1 MTLSSNIGNHAI
13 LSSDIYLGVSSMN
26 QMINQNQFLTE
37 NSYTKLKNDHDL
49 KVPFTG
55 YAYSNSSHI
64 HLYYIYNN
72 NKQHLGTW
80 LIVIVGSICDQ
91 IRFITDVIIIMGD
104 IL

>member
-55 YAYSNSSHI
+55 YAYSNSSI
-64 HLYYIYNN
+64 MSREMSL
-72 NKQHLGTW
+72 
-80 LIVIVGSICDQ
+80 SIAS
-91 IRFITDVIIIMGD
+91 
-104 IL
+104 

>member
-55 YAYSNSSHI
+55 YAYSNPVIFLSARFYKVTITFHI
-64 HLYYIYNN
+64 IATTSCTQFFINSENFLLYRHI
-72 NKQHLGTW
+72 K
-80 LIVIVGSICDQ
+80 
-91 IRFITDVIIIMGD
+91 
-104 IL
+104 

>member
-55 YAYSNSSHI
+55 YAYSNSSI
-64 HLYYIYNN
+64 VLNWKAAAKN
-72 NKQHLGTW
+72 REQQGLGRMQQLEQQLKT
-80 LIVIVGSICDQ
+80 LKFQVTI
-91 IRFITDVIIIMGD
+91 F
-104 IL
+104 L

>member
-55 YAYSNSSHI
+55 YAYSNSSI
-64 HLYYIYNN
+64 VFYIINWFTEPY
-72 NKQHLGTW
+72 
-80 LIVIVGSICDQ
+80 IVEV
-91 IRFITDVIIIMGD
+91 VH
-104 IL
+104 

>member
-64 HLYYIYNN
+64 SLLKKMSVRADSCHL
-72 NKQHLGTW
+72 KKGW
-80 LIVIVGSICDQ
+80 KCVV
-91 IRFITDVIIIMGD
+91 
-104 IL
+104 

>member
-55 YAYSNSSHI
+55 YAYSNSSQNGKNSI
-64 HLYYIYNN
+64 KNLQKLYLP
-72 NKQHLGTW
+72 QFLVH
-80 LIVIVGSICDQ
+80 SP
-91 IRFITDVIIIMGD
+91 
-104 IL
+104 

>member
-55 YAYSNSSHI
+55 YAYSNSSI
-64 HLYYIYNN
+64 
-72 NKQHLGTW
+72 
-80 LIVIVGSICDQ
+80 
-91 IRFITDVIIIMGD
+91 ITLLFSFLDRILNGDVKSQKIQKVRA
-104 IL
+104 LF

>member
-55 YAYSNSSHI
+55 YAYSNSSIMLTLVPRDFDQQMALRAILGGRLGDKHI
-64 HLYYIYNN
+64 CF
-72 NKQHLGTW
+72 
-80 LIVIVGSICDQ
+80 VA
-91 IRFITDVIIIMGD
+91 
-104 IL
+104 